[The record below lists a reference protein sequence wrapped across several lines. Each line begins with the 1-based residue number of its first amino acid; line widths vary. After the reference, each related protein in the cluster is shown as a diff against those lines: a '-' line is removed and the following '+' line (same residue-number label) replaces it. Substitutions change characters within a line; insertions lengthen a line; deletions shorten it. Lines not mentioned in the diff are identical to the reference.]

1 MDAGALHKVMFN
13 KLEQVFT
20 VFTLIHSTFQLTQ
33 ILTATFAPVLC
44 GLQLL
49 PDILNFSKAV
59 LQLLFE
65 VLLDQ
70 DLAY

>member
-1 MDAGALHKVMFN
+1 MDAEALHKVMFN
-13 KLEQVFT
+13 KQNSFSQSI
-20 VFTLIHSTFQLTQ
+20 TLTHSTFQLTQ
-33 ILTATFAPVLC
+33 ILTATSAPVLC